1 MSAVGS
7 LVDGVFGVNAPQA
20 NVPDYAASAD
30 PAASQANMQAEAEAA
45 ARRARRRNID
55 SYLIPT
61 TGAPPAGS
69 GLYIP

>member
-30 PAASQANMQAEAEAA
+30 PASSQANMQAEAA

-61 TGAPPAGS
+61 TGVPPAGS

>member
-30 PAASQANMQAEAEAA
+30 PE
-45 ARRARRRNID
+45 
-55 SYLIPT
+55 
-61 TGAPPAGS
+61 
-69 GLYIP
+69 